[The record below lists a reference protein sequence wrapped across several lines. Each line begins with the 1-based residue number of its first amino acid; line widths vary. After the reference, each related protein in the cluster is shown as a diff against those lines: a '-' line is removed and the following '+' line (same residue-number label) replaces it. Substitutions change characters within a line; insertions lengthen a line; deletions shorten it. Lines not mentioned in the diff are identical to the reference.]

1 MKVTILL
8 ADAAQAVN
16 GKLYVLGGGWSLTGP
31 DPSAMALAV
40 KIEVPWDRANL
51 KHRWLLELLDGD
63 GAPVEMPPAVAGGP
77 AQPVRIE
84 GEFEA
89 GRPPGLKPG
98 TPLDVA
104 LALNFAP
111 LPLAPGGRFVWR
123 LSIDGLDGDWQVA
136 FSTRSSATPASGVES
151 QDR

>member
-1 MKVTILL
+1 VKVTLLL

-40 KIEVPWDRANL
+40 KIDVPWDRANI
-51 KHRWLLELLDGD
+51 KHHWRLELLDGD
-63 GAPVEMPPAVAGGP
+63 GAPIEVPSAPAGEP
-77 AQPVRIE
+77 RPLRID

-89 GRPPGLKPG
+89 GRPAGLKPG

-111 LPLAPGGRFVWR
+111 LPLPPGGRYVWR
-123 LSIDGLDGDWQVA
+123 LSIDGFDEDWQVA
-136 FSTRSSATPASGVES
+136 FSTRPAAPAPPS
-151 QDR
+151 

>member
-1 MKVTILL
+1 MKVTLLL

-31 DPSAMALAV
+31 EPAPMALAV
-40 KIEVPWDRANL
+40 KIEVPWDRANI
-51 KHRWLLELLDGD
+51 KHRWRLELLDED
-63 GAPVEMPPAVAGGP
+63 GAPVEVVATPEGGT
-77 AQPVRIE
+77 QPLRIE

-104 LALNFAP
+104 LALNLAP
-111 LPLAPGGRFVWR
+111 LPLPGGGRFVWR
-123 LSIDGLDGDWQVA
+123 LGIDGWDEDWHVA
-136 FSTRSSATPASGVES
+136 FSTRAAPAG
-151 QDR
+151 

>member
-1 MKVTILL
+1 VKVTLLL

-40 KIEVPWDRANL
+40 KIDVPWDRANI
-51 KHRWLLELLDGD
+51 KHHWRLELLDGD
-63 GAPVEMPPAVAGGP
+63 GAPIEVAS
-77 AQPVRIE
+77 APVGEPRPLRID

-89 GRPPGLKPG
+89 GRPAGLKPG

-111 LPLAPGGRFVWR
+111 IPLAPGGRYVWR
-123 LSIDGLDGDWQVA
+123 LSIDGFEEDWQVA
-136 FSTRSSATPASGVES
+136 FSTRPAAPAAPPG
-151 QDR
+151 

>member
-1 MKVTILL
+1 VKVTLLL

-51 KHRWLLELLDGD
+51 KHRWLLELLDED
-63 GAPVEMPPAVAGGP
+63 GNAVEMPSAAAGG
-77 AQPVRIE
+77 AVQPLRIE

-111 LPLAPGGRFVWR
+111 LPLAAGGRYVWR
-123 LSIDGLDGDWQVA
+123 LSIGGFDDDWQVA
-136 FSTRSSATPASGVES
+136 FSTRPAAPAPA
-151 QDR
+151 

>member
-1 MKVTILL
+1 MKVTLLL

-31 DPSAMALAV
+31 DPAPMALAV
-40 KIEVPWDRANL
+40 KIEVPWDRANI
-51 KHRWLLELLDGD
+51 KHRWRLELLDED
-63 GAPVEMPPAVAGGP
+63 GAAVELVPTPEGGP
-77 AQPVRIE
+77 QPLRIE

-104 LALNFAP
+104 LALNLAP
-111 LPLAPGGRFVWR
+111 LPLPAGGRFVWR
-123 LSIDGLDGDWQVA
+123 LGIDGWDEDWQVA
-136 FSTRSSATPASGVES
+136 FSTRPAAPAASSAI
-151 QDR
+151 

>member
-1 MKVTILL
+1 MKVTLLL

-40 KIEVPWDRANL
+40 KIEVPWDRANI
-51 KHRWLLELLDGD
+51 KHRWRIELLDED
-63 GAPVEMPPAVAGGP
+63 GVPIEMASAPGGGS
-77 AQPVRIE
+77 QPLRIE

-104 LALNFAP
+104 LALNLAPVP
-111 LPLAPGGRFVWR
+111 LPPGGRFVWR
-123 LSIDGLDGDWQVA
+123 LAIDGWDEDWQTA
-136 FSTRSSATPASGVES
+136 FSTRATPTPQQPASP
-151 QDR
+151 R

>member
-1 MKVTILL
+1 MKVTLLL

-40 KIEVPWDRANL
+40 KIDVPWDRANM
-51 KHRWLLELLDGD
+51 KHRWRLELLDGD
-63 GAPVEMPPAVAGGP
+63 GAPIEVPSAPEGELRPL
-77 AQPVRIE
+77 RID

-89 GRPPGLKPG
+89 GRPAGLKPG

-111 LPLAPGGRFVWR
+111 IALVPGGRYVWR
-123 LSIDGLDGDWQVA
+123 LSIDGFEDDWRVA
-136 FSTRSSATPASGVES
+136 FSTRPATAPQSL
-151 QDR
+151 